1 MVTLAANVESMKGIT
16 DRAAT
21 PKRIFF
27 FVLNPRERCDLTLP
41 LKGELNMLECTFPQR
56 S

>member
-1 MVTLAANVESMKGIT
+1 MKGIT

-41 LKGELNMLECTFPQR
+41 LKGELNMFEYPSLKDDETLMK
-56 S
+56 